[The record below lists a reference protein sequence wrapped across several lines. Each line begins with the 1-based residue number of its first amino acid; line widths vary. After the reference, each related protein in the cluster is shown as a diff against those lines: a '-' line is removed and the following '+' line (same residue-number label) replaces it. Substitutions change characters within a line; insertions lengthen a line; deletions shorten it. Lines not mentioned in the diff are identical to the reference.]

1 MAGVDE
7 YLDVVTVLPP
17 RVFDPN
23 IRVEPPEQTPT
34 QESRKLQSHC
44 SIDPEV
50 NKDSVSVSDDEEDIE
65 TKKDGLTRSER
76 YALLLMNFQLS

>member
-50 NKDSVSVSDDEEDIE
+50 KMDDDNDLFDFCRSVNSS
-65 TKKDGLTRSER
+65 
-76 YALLLMNFQLS
+76 